1 MEGLPAEGLPAWS
14 QSEYDEAEEFA
25 RAVKVSLLGVS
36 PTGKGS
42 FRPSEDSIGDDW
54 AEWCEKLFA
63 QGIGPIFRDVYHL
76 GSHLKLREVVI
87 LDEVLATHLGDL
99 APDLIEASH
108 PFMEGK
114 ENMRGHREW
123 RKYVLKIQAGEA
135 PGHLPVI
142 FALHSV
148 LFRMPLACA
157 LQAYAWLEWKMGHRT
172 VNRTRQAGI
181 PEDPPALF
189 LEVKE
194 PIIRILSPEIEE
206 NDLSLRVV

>member
-1 MEGLPAEGLPAWS
+1 MEGLPTWS
-14 QSEYDEAEEFA
+14 QSDYDEAEEFA
-25 RAVKVSLLGVS
+25 RAVKVSLLGVT

-42 FRPSEDSIGDDW
+42 FRPAIDRIGDDW
-54 AEWCEKLFA
+54 AEWCDQRFA
-63 QGIGPIFRDVYHL
+63 VGIGPIFRDVYHL
-76 GSHLKLREVVI
+76 GSQLKLREVVI
-87 LDEVLATHLGDL
+87 LDEVLATHLGVL
-99 APDLIEASH
+99 SPDLIEASQ

-157 LQAYAWLEWKMGHRT
+157 LQAYAWLEWKMGHRGIE
-172 VNRTRQAGI
+172 RTRQAGF
-181 PEDPPALF
+181 PEDPPGVF

-194 PIIRILSPEIEE
+194 PISRILSPRIEE
-206 NDLSLRVV
+206 NDLNLRVV